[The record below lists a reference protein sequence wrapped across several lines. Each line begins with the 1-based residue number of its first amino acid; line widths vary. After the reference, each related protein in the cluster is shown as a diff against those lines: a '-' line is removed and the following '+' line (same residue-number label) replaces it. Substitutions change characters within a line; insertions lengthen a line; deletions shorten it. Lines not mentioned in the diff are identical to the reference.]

1 MGLKTSVRQ
10 RCWGRNDQRARC
22 CSVLCVAAFRVLLA
36 LVVTRGRGEAW
47 KNVELRVLRY
57 EMSVLRRQVA
67 RPRLE
72 PKDRFVLVA
81 LSRMLPRDLLRVMIV
96 TPAMFAP
103 LAPAPGRSALDTPAD
118 DERGIVR
125 GQRLSSVTW

>member
-1 MGLKTSVRQ
+1 
-10 RCWGRNDQRARC
+10 
-22 CSVLCVAAFRVLLA
+22 VLCVAAFRVLLA
-36 LVVTRGRGEAW
+36 LVVTRGRGDAW
-47 KNVELRVLRY
+47 KDVELRVLRY

-81 LSRMLPRDLLRVMIV
+81 LSRMLPRLRVMIV
-96 TPAMFAP
+96 MPAMFAP

-118 DERGIVR
+118 DETGIVR

>member
-1 MGLKTSVRQ
+1 
-10 RCWGRNDQRARC
+10 
-22 CSVLCVAAFRVLLA
+22 VLCVAAFRVLLA

-47 KNVELRVLRY
+47 KDVELRVLRY